1 MWICATSMSFGD
13 FLKSGGWDQA
23 KFEDASG
30 FPNFAFKW
38 RTRALVKGYAPVLA
52 DTSPLRFPR
61 RTEEITL
68 EATKRQ

>member
-1 MWICATSMSFGD
+1 MSFGD

-38 RTRALVKGYAPVLA
+38 RTRVLVKGYAPILA
-52 DTSPLRFPR
+52 DTSGRM
-61 RTEEITL
+61 
-68 EATKRQ
+68 